1 MKLVILFPV
10 AIALPL
16 MPPAFAQA
24 PSEPPPAAAAQPPAP
39 RPDDLDARLHHQPTQ
54 AEVNEREKARQSAA
68 TVDQR
73 NKEQQKQVDDLYQQ
87 LLGKPA
93 AK

>member
-1 MKLVILFPV
+1 MKLAILV
-10 AIALPL
+10 LAATALP
-16 MPPAFAQA
+16 MMQATAQA
-24 PSEPPPAAAAQPPAP
+24 PSAPPPAANAQPPAP
-39 RPDDLDARLHHQPTQ
+39 PPDDLDARLHHQPTQ
-54 AEVNEREKARQSAA
+54 AEVNEREKASQGAA

-73 NKEQQKQVDDLYQQ
+73 NKEQQKQVDQLYQQ

>member
-1 MKLVILFPV
+1 MKCVIL
-10 AIALPL
+10 ALALIPLL

-24 PSEPPPAAAAQPPAP
+24 PPAPPPAATAQPPAP
-39 RPDDLDARLHHQPTQ
+39 APDDLDARLHHQPTQ
-54 AEVNEREKARQSAA
+54 AEVNEREKARQGAA

-73 NKEQQKQVDDLYQQ
+73 NKVQDKQVDDLYQQ

-93 AK
+93 GK